1 MAFTIAMVLAFIV
14 YCRTFAQ
21 RKERIEMKKITI
33 DISAVTLITIVLLSL
48 NACGGK
54 KGSKV
59 QDGDSLKGEISLSGA
74 FALYP
79 LAVKWADDF
88 KQLHPDVKIDISA
101 GGAGK
106 GITDALADVVD
117 LGMVS
122 RDLADDEIKKGAMGF
137 AVAKD
142 AVVPTINAHNP
153 NLKAVLSHGLSL
165 KTAAGLWIT
174 RKVKTWGQVAGNAN
188 PNGITVYTRS
198 DACGA
203 AATWAKWLGKK
214 QEDLIGTGV
223 FGDPGVA
230 SAIQKDPNGIG
241 FNNIGY
247 AYDAKTGK
255 PNPGI
260 LVVPIDVND
269 NGKVDPEEDFYAT
282 QAQLVKAIADG
293 RYPSPPARDLFFVT
307 HGKPTKPV
315 VIAFLKFVLSKEGQ
329 KENIPQGYITIS
341 QDKINNSLQQLH

>member
-1 MAFTIAMVLAFIV
+1 MRKNIIGKSAIALSMAALFVF
-14 YCRTFAQ
+14 
-21 RKERIEMKKITI
+21 
-33 DISAVTLITIVLLSL
+33 
-48 NACGGK
+48 NACEGK
-54 KGSKV
+54 KGDPVKG
-59 QDGDSLKGEISLSGA
+59 GDTLTGEISLSGA

-88 KQLHPDVKIDISA
+88 KLLHPNVRIDISA

-117 LGMVS
+117 IGMVS
-122 RDLADDEIKKGAMGF
+122 RDLANDEIKKGAIGF

-153 NLKAVLSHGLSL
+153 DLKALLVHGLSK
-165 KTAAGLWIT
+165 KTAEGLWIT
-174 RKVKTWGQVAGNAN
+174 GKVKTWGQVAGNAYS
-188 PNGITVYTRS
+188 GGLTVYTRS

-203 AATWAKWLGKK
+203 AATWAKWMGKK

-260 LVVPIDVND
+260 LVVPIDVNE
-269 NGKVDPEEDFYAT
+269 NGKVDPEEAFYTT
-282 QAQLVKAIADG
+282 QARLVKAIAEG
-293 RYPSPPARDLFFVT
+293 KYPSPPARDLFFVT

-315 VIAFLKFVLSKEGQ
+315 VIAFLQFVLSKEGQ
-329 KENIPQGYITIS
+329 KENISQGYIPIS
-341 QDKINNSLQQLH
+341 RDKINNSLQKLH